1 MFRLV
6 KDPAA
11 PWPVRFNDVDADG
24 RVVERE
30 ITLRFRRLGVR
41 AFHDLFLEMPDDLEA
56 ALAYTRH
63 AWDRTVS
70 GWEGVLDEAGSNLP
84 MTDEAVARM
93 LDWPGFARAFREA
106 YCRFFDAIPEEREKN
121 SGASPGGGPGATQ
134 PTAEVPPTTSP

>member
-11 PWPVRFNDVDADG
+11 PWPVRFNDVDEAG
-24 RVVERE
+24 RIVERE

-41 AFHDLFLEMPDDLEA
+41 EFHDLFLDMPAELDA
-56 ALAYTRH
+56 ALAYTRRS
-63 AWDRTVS
+63 WDRTVS
-70 GWEGVLDEAGSNLP
+70 GWEGVLDDQGANLP
-84 MTDEAVARM
+84 MTDEAVTRL

-121 SGASPGGGPGATQ
+121 SGASPAGGPGATR
-134 PTAEVPPTTSP
+134 PTAEAPPSPSP